1 MVEKINLD
9 VMNKKLAIIKA
20 LENVN
25 IFLNNNREKAEPKN
39 FAIVLEKLSQIED
52 RVKQAFP
59 QDEALD
65 EVIKKMEA
73 EVNEQSEIIKK
84 QRFCLGKSEDEQ
96 EKALKDDEYKGVI
109 MDV

>member
-1 MVEKINLD
+1 MVERINLD
-9 VMNKKLAIIKA
+9 VMDKKLAIIKA
-20 LENVN
+20 IEDVH

-39 FAIVLEKLSQIED
+39 FAIVLEKVSEIED
-52 RVKQAFP
+52 KVKQAFP

-65 EVIKKMEA
+65 EVIKKMET
-73 EVNEQSEIIKK
+73 EVNEQSDIIKK
-84 QRFCLGKSEDEQ
+84 QRLRLGKSEDEQ